1 MEIARKPVVKPV
13 VADDT
18 QAEQFIAGAG
28 QGAPPPPPSPPPPP
42 LPPAEPDQPRG
53 RVPTMV
59 RFDPQLLMAVDA
71 AAKRRGIS
79 RSAWIQYTLSEALEE
94 QA

>member
-1 MEIARKPVVKPV
+1 
-13 VADDT
+13 
-18 QAEQFIAGAG
+18 
-28 QGAPPPPPSPPPPP
+28 
-42 LPPAEPDQPRG
+42 
-53 RVPTMV
+53 MV

-79 RSAWIQYTLSEALEE
+79 RSAWIQYTLSQALEE